1 MRHIEIESLRSKCS
15 TLPALGVELERAK
28 GEDVGWVDRET
39 KARDGA
45 GVQRDRA
52 TQERPL

>member
-1 MRHIEIESLRSKCS
+1 MRRIEIESLRFKCS
-15 TLPALGVELERAK
+15 TLPSQGVELERAK

-52 TQERPL
+52 T